1 MKGKYHFGKFCVVG
15 MIIELKEICVDGV
28 DWIDVTQDR
37 VC

>member
-1 MKGKYHFGKFCVVG
+1 MKGKHHFGKFCVDG

-28 DWIDVTQDR
+28 DWIDVAEDR